1 MCKSNIIHSQ
11 SAKKCEDCYGLENTK
26 NHNLGGRKMN
36 NIKQA
41 IIKLE
46 TILENGNE
54 KENRLF
60 VKYNT
65 IKNILDLLEKDQEL
79 KIIEMEVELN
89 GVEDSIENAALLEKR
104 LSEAKSLVEDLANTI
119 NSLEIKVK

>member
-1 MCKSNIIHSQ
+1 
-11 SAKKCEDCYGLENTK
+11 
-26 NHNLGGRKMN
+26 MN

-46 TILENGNE
+46 TILENGNAIE
-54 KENRLF
+54 SGSF

-79 KIIEMEVELN
+79 KIIKMEVELN
-89 GVEDSIENAALLEKR
+89 GVEDSIENATLLGTR
-104 LSEAKSLVEDLANTI
+104 LSEANSLAEELARTI

>member
-1 MCKSNIIHSQ
+1 
-11 SAKKCEDCYGLENTK
+11 
-26 NHNLGGRKMN
+26 MN

-46 TILENGNE
+46 TILENGNAIE
-54 KENRLF
+54 SGSF

>member
-1 MCKSNIIHSQ
+1 
-11 SAKKCEDCYGLENTK
+11 
-26 NHNLGGRKMN
+26 MN

-54 KENRLF
+54 IENRLF

-89 GVEDSIENAALLEKR
+89 GVEDSIENATLLETR
-104 LSEAKSLVEDLANTI
+104 LSEAKSLVEDLASTI
-119 NSLEIKVK
+119 NSLEIKVNSKEEIRESEKSLKLRYFSNPISDF

>member
-1 MCKSNIIHSQ
+1 
-11 SAKKCEDCYGLENTK
+11 
-26 NHNLGGRKMN
+26 
-36 NIKQA
+36 
-41 IIKLE
+41 
-46 TILENGNE
+46 E

-89 GVEDSIENAALLEKR
+89 GVEDSIENAALLETR
-104 LSEAKSLVEDLANTI
+104 LSEAKSLVEDLASTI
-119 NSLEIKVK
+119 NSLEIKVNSKEEIRESEKSLKLRYFSNPISDF

>member
-1 MCKSNIIHSQ
+1 
-11 SAKKCEDCYGLENTK
+11 
-26 NHNLGGRKMN
+26 MN

-46 TILENGNE
+46 TILENGNAIE
-54 KENRLF
+54 SGSF
-60 VKYNT
+60 VKNSV
-65 IKNILDLLEKDQEL
+65 IKNILNLLEKDQEL

-104 LSEAKSLVEDLANTI
+104 LSEAKSLVEDLASTI